1 MAIVLFDNAQRNYL
15 QPFTATKAIAA
26 LRFGIVTIAERWA
39 LRTNQQVFIHTDH
52 YLQSLY
58 PLLEEGDHIWVDAT
72 VMLTDRLLDRILS
85 LQMGEALANDCGLI
99 AGRSTAASHTFNP
112 RESLQWFQNIYDVLD
127 VECIQYPQQL
137 FHWNDKMIREDFAHL
152 TKHKTSQPINHSNQV
167 INGQGIF
174 LEDNVTLDYCTL
186 NASTGPIFIAK
197 DAVIM
202 EGSMLRGPLVI
213 GNNSLVKMGSKFYGA
228 TTIGPNCVV
237 GGEIKN
243 VVFQGHS
250 NKAHDGYL
258 GDSVIGE
265 WCNFGAGS
273 SNSNVKNTGGDVKIW
288 NAGADAF
295 VSGGQKCGVLM
306 GDYSR
311 VAINSSINTGS
322 FIGVCCNVFGAG
334 LLPTKIPNFT
344 WGTLAEYDLK
354 KAYTDINNWKQM
366 KHQSLTDAEIGILKH
381 IFETSKH

>member
-1 MAIVLFDNAQRNYL
+1 MAIVLFDNAQRNYFY
-15 QPFTATKAIAA
+15 PFTTTKAIAA

-39 LRTNQQVFIHTDH
+39 LRTNQLIFIYTEK
-52 YLQSLY
+52 YLQQLY
-58 PLLEEGDHIWVDAT
+58 PTIPEGDHIWVDAT
-72 VMLTDRLLDRILS
+72 IMITDRLLDRILS
-85 LQMGEALANDCGLI
+85 LQNGEALANNCGLI
-99 AGRSTAASHTFNP
+99 AGRSNYSVNAFNAK
-112 RESLQWFQNIYDVLD
+112 ESLQWFQNIYDVPEI
-127 VECIQYPQQL
+127 ECIEYPQQL
-137 FHWNDKMIREDFAHL
+137 FHLNDKMIREDFVLL
-152 TKHKTSQPINHSNQV
+152 TNNNTSQPISHSNQL
-167 INGQGIF
+167 IAPKDIF
-174 LEDNVTLDYCTL
+174 LEDNVTLEFCTL
-186 NASTGPIFIAK
+186 NASTGPIYIAK

-213 GNNSLVKMGSKFYGA
+213 GKNSLVKMGSKFYGA
-228 TTIGPNCVV
+228 TTVGPNCVV

-273 SNSNVKNTGGDVKIW
+273 SNSNVKNTGGEVKIW
-288 NAGADAF
+288 NAGANAF

-311 VAINSSINTGS
+311 VAINSSVNTGS

-344 WGTLAEYDLK
+344 WGTLAEYDLE

-366 KHQSLTDAEIGILKH
+366 KHQSLTDAEIGVLKH
-381 IFETSKH
+381 IFGVK

>member
-1 MAIVLFDNAQRNYL
+1 MAIVLFDNVQRNYL

-26 LRFGIVTIAERWA
+26 LRFGIVTIAERWT
-39 LRTNQQVFIHTDH
+39 LKTQQSVGIHTAK
-52 YLQSLY
+52 YLQHLY
-58 PLLEEGDHIWVDAT
+58 PTIIEGDHIWVDAS
-72 VMLTDRLLDRILS
+72 VMITNDLLDRIFT
-85 LQMGEALANDCGLI
+85 LQMGEALADSAGLI
-99 AGRSTAASHTFNP
+99 AGRSDQS
-112 RESLQWFQNIYDVLD
+112 SLSFDVTGSLGWFQHIYDLSN
-127 VECIQYPQQL
+127 VERIKTPQQL
-137 FHWNDKMIREDFAHL
+137 FHWNDRMIREDFKTL
-152 TKHKTSQPINHSNQV
+152 TEGKISQAINNTNQV
-167 INGQGIF
+167 INAQDIF
-174 LEDNVTLDYCTL
+174 LEDNVTLEYCTL
-186 NASTGPIFIAK
+186 NASTGPIYIAK
-197 DAVIM
+197 DAIIM

-213 GNNSLVKMGSKFYGA
+213 GKNSLVKLGSKFYGA

-273 SNSNVKNTGGDVKIW
+273 SNSNVKNTGGEVKIW
-288 NAGADAF
+288 NQGANAF
-295 VSGGQKCGVLM
+295 ISGGQKCGVLM

-322 FIGVCCNVFGAG
+322 YIGVCCNVFGAG

-344 WGTLAEYDLK
+344 WGTLAEYDLE
-354 KAYTDINNWKQM
+354 KAYIDIDNWKQM
-366 KHQSLTDAEIGILKH
+366 KHQTITAAEIAVLKH
-381 IFETSKH
+381 IFEITNH

>member
-15 QPFTATKAIAA
+15 QPFTATKAIAV

-52 YLQSLY
+52 YLQPLY
-58 PLLEEGDHIWVDAT
+58 PSIEEGDHIWVDASI
-72 VMLTDRLLDRILS
+72 MLNDHLLDRILS
-85 LQMGEALANDCGLI
+85 LQIGEALANDEGLI
-99 AGRSTAASHTFNP
+99 AGRTTALANTFNP
-112 RESLQWFQNIYDVLD
+112 KESLQWFQHIDDVA
-127 VECIQYPQQL
+127 VERIKYPQQL
-137 FHWNDKMIREDFAHL
+137 FQWNDRMIREDFALL
-152 TKHKTSQPINHSNQV
+152 TKNKTSQPINPTNQV
-167 INGQGIF
+167 INAQDIF
-174 LEDNVTLDYCTL
+174 LEENVTLDYCTL
-186 NASTGPIFIAK
+186 NASTGPIYIAK

-213 GNNSLVKMGSKFYGA
+213 GYNSLVKMGSKFYGA

-243 VVFQGHS
+243 VVFQGYS

-288 NAGADAF
+288 NAGANAF

-344 WGTLAEYDLK
+344 WGTLAEYDLE
-354 KAYTDINNWKQM
+354 KAFTDINNWKQM

-381 IFETSKH
+381 IFEAR

>member
-15 QPFTATKAIAA
+15 QPFTTTKAIAA
-26 LRFGIVTIAERWA
+26 LRFGIVTIAERWT
-39 LRTNQQVFIHTDH
+39 LKTQQSVGIHTAK
-52 YLQSLY
+52 YLQHLY
-58 PLLEEGDHIWVDAT
+58 PTIIEGDHIWVDAS
-72 VMLTDRLLDRILS
+72 VMITNDLLDRIFT
-85 LQMGEALANDCGLI
+85 LQMGEALADSAGLI
-99 AGRSTAASHTFNP
+99 AGRSDQS
-112 RESLQWFQNIYDVLD
+112 SLSFDVTGSLGWFQHIYDLSN
-127 VECIQYPQQL
+127 VERIKTPQQL
-137 FHWNDKMIREDFAHL
+137 FHWNDRMIREDFKTL
-152 TKHKTSQPINHSNQV
+152 TEGKISQAINNTNQV
-167 INGQGIF
+167 INAQDIF
-174 LEDNVTLDYCTL
+174 LEDNVTLEYCTL
-186 NASTGPIFIAK
+186 NASTGPIYIAK
-197 DAVIM
+197 DAIIM

-213 GNNSLVKMGSKFYGA
+213 GKNSLVKLGSKFYGA

-273 SNSNVKNTGGDVKIW
+273 SNSNVKNTGGEVKIW
-288 NAGADAF
+288 NQGANAF
-295 VSGGQKCGVLM
+295 ISGGQKCGVLM

-322 FIGVCCNVFGAG
+322 YIGVCCNVFGAG

-344 WGTLAEYDLK
+344 WGTLAEYDLE
-354 KAYTDINNWKQM
+354 KAYIDIDNWKQM
-366 KHQSLTDAEIGILKH
+366 KHQTITAAEIAVLKH
-381 IFETSKH
+381 IFEITKH